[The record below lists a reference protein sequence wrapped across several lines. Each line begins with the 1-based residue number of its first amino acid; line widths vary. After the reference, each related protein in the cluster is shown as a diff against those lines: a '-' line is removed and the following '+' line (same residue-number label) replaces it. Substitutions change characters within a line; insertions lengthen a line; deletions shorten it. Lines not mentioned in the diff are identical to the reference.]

1 MLDTIF
7 NMLGKAREAASSF
20 FDDFPALPGRGVWR
34 IARKELSAYFS
45 SPAAFIFI
53 GVFLAALFFI
63 FFWVDRFFARNI
75 ADVRPLFEWMPI
87 LLIFLVS
94 AMTMRMWSEE
104 RRAGTLEFL
113 LTAPVSTLD
122 LVIGKFLACLALTGI
137 TLALTLPL
145 PVTIENL
152 GPLDW
157 GPALGGYV
165 ATLALASAYIS
176 IGLFVSSRTDNQIV
190 SLIVSS
196 LICGA
201 FYVAGSDALTS
212 LAGNAGGEFLRLLG
226 SGSRFNSIARG
237 VIDARDIYYYLSI
250 FGVFLVLNLY
260 SLESLRW
267 SSQGQDQKH
276 SKWRIAAAL
285 AVANLIAGNFWLGQL
300 TWARADLTEGGVY
313 SISNE
318 TKSYLKQVQ
327 EPLLIRGYFS
337 AQTHPLLAPLVPR
350 LRDLLKEYEIAGNG
364 QVRVEFADPQKDPA
378 LESEANSM
386 YGIKPVPFQTENKYQ
401 ASVTNSYFNILVKYG
416 SEYQT
421 LGFRDLIEVKQA
433 GETGIAVNLRDPEF
447 EITRAIKKVLDSY
460 RGGGDVFGGLSG
472 PVQLEAFVSAPDKL
486 PDPLPELLN
495 GLKDLI
501 KDYSASSGGKFSAK
515 IVDPDEGGEAAA
527 KKLEQAYGLRP
538 LAAGLLN
545 SKQFWFSILL
555 KSGGKAEEIVL
566 PQSLDKAGLKQNIE
580 TGLKRMRPGALRSV
594 ALYTPPVT
602 PPMPQLGIEG
612 GGGPS
617 FQTLE
622 AKLKESASVEKANL
636 GTGRVQEA
644 ADILFLA
651 APAKLDQTALFA
663 VDQFLMKGGTVV
675 IATSPYD
682 VQMQGSLS
690 ANKAPSG
697 LEDWLKSYGL
707 SLGEGMVLDPQ
718 NSPLPIPVD
727 HEVAGIPVR
736 QIQLL
741 DYPYFPDVREDG
753 FAKGDTPALGLKQ
766 LTLSWAAP
774 IAVDAEKTKGLKLTR
789 LLQSS
794 TNSWVANSP
803 NVVPDFQAYPE
814 TGFEEGKD
822 KKRQLL
828 GVVAEGQFKSYF
840 AGKPSPLAKDAK
852 PAEEAPKPGAV
863 SKPGEA
869 PKDKDK
875 EGEKASITSVIERSP
890 ESARIVLI
898 GSSSFLSDD
907 ILSLLSQVDRTQYMT
922 PLSFAQNL
930 VDWSLEDRGLLA
942 LRARGGLFSRT
953 LGPLKA
959 GEQPFWEYLNYG
971 LALFGLGL
979 VYFIR
984 RRMRQAS
991 DRKYLEMLG
1000 TKGA

>member
-1 MLDTIF
+1 MLETVSKIPGAVWG
-7 NMLGKAREAASSF
+7 MVCGF
-20 FDDFPALPGRGVWR
+20 FQDFPACPGQGVWR
-34 IARKELSAYFS
+34 VARKELSAYFS

-53 GVFLAALFFI
+53 GVFLAALLFI

-113 LTAPVSTLD
+113 LTAPVHTMD
-122 LVIGKFLACLALTGI
+122 LVIGKFLACLGLVGI

-145 PVTIENL
+145 PITVALL

-157 GPALGGYV
+157 GPVAGGYI

-190 SLIVSS
+190 SLIVTS

-212 LAGNAGGEFLRLLG
+212 LSGNSGSEILRLLG
-226 SGSRFNSIARG
+226 SGSRFDSIARG
-237 VIDARDIYYYLSI
+237 VIDLRDIYYYLSI

-267 SSQGQDQKH
+267 SAQGQDKKH
-276 SKWRIAAAL
+276 TQWRLAAAL
-285 AVANLIAGNFWLGQL
+285 AAANLIAGNFWLGQL
-300 TWARADLTEGGVY
+300 AWARADLTEGSIY

-318 TKSYLKQVQ
+318 TKSYLRQVQ

-350 LRDLLKEYEIAGNG
+350 LRDLLKEYEIAGHG
-364 QVRVEFADPQKDPA
+364 QVRVEFVDPQKEPA
-378 LESEANSM
+378 LESEANSQ
-386 YGIKPVPFQTENKYQ
+386 YNIKPVPFQTENKYS
-401 ASVTNSYFNILVKYG
+401 ASVTNSYFNVLVKYG
-416 SEYQT
+416 SEFQT

-447 EITRAIKKVLDSY
+447 EITRAVKKVLDSY
-460 RGGGDVFGGLSG
+460 RGSGDLFSSIPE
-472 PVQLEAFVSAPDKL
+472 PVELLAFVSADGKL
-486 PDPLPELLN
+486 PEPLPALHA
-495 GLKDLI
+495 GLKELVDEY
-501 KDYSASSGGKFSAK
+501 KASSGGKFSARFS
-515 IVDPDEGGEAAA
+515 DPDEGGEGAA
-527 KKLEQAYGLRP
+527 KQLDRLYGLHR
-538 LAAGLLN
+538 LAVGLLDR
-545 SKQFWFSILL
+545 KQFWFGLVL
-555 KSGGKAEEIVL
+555 KSGSKIEKVEL

-580 TGLKRMRPGALRSV
+580 AELKRFRPGALRSV

-612 GGGPS
+612 SGGPT
-617 FQTLE
+617 FQSLE

-636 GTGRVQEA
+636 NTGRVPEQ

-651 APAKLDQTALFA
+651 APAKLGNTELFA

-675 IATSPYD
+675 IAASPLE
-682 VQMQGSLS
+682 VSMQGSLNATKS
-690 ANKAPSG
+690 PSG
-697 LEDWLKSYGL
+697 LEDWLKSHGL
-707 SLGEGMVLDPQ
+707 TMGDGMVLDTQ
-718 NSPLPIPVD
+718 NSPLPIPVER
-727 HEVAGIPVR
+727 EVAGIPVR

-774 IAVDAEKTKGLKLTR
+774 IAVDEEKTRELKVVR

-794 TNSWVANSP
+794 ADSWVSGGT
-803 NVVPDFQAYPE
+803 NVVPDFQAHPD
-814 TGFEEGKD
+814 TGFDEGKD
-822 KKRQLL
+822 HKRQLL
-828 GVVAEGQFKSYF
+828 GVLAEGEFKSYF

-852 PAEEAPKPGAV
+852 PAEGKAKPGGV
-863 SKPGEA
+863 SKPGEK
-869 PKDKDK
+869 PEDKDA
-875 EGEKASITSVIERSP
+875 EKASITGVIEHSP
-890 ESARIVLI
+890 ESARIILI

-907 ILSLLSQVDRTQYMT
+907 ILSLLSQVDRTQYLT

-953 LGPLKA
+953 LGPVKA
-959 GEQPFWEYLNYG
+959 GEQPFWEYLNYV
-971 LALFGLGL
+971 LALAGLGL

-984 RRMRQAS
+984 RRLRQSS
-991 DRKYLEMLG
+991 DRKYLELLG

>member
-1 MLDTIF
+1 MLETIID
-7 NMLGKAREAASSF
+7 MLGKARGMVSEF
-20 FDDFPALPGRGVWR
+20 FADFPAGPGRGVWR
-34 IARKELSAYFS
+34 IARKELSGYFS

-53 GVFLAALFFI
+53 GVFLAALLFI

-75 ADVRPLFEWMPI
+75 ADVRPLFEWMPV

-113 LTAPVSTLD
+113 LTAPVHTLD
-122 LVIGKFLACLALTGI
+122 LVVGKFLACLGLVGI

-145 PVTIENL
+145 TITVSIL

-157 GPALGGYV
+157 GPAIGGYI

-201 FYVAGSDALTS
+201 FYVAGSDSLTS
-212 LAGNAGGEFLRLLG
+212 LFGNSGGEILRLAG
-226 SGSRFNSIARG
+226 SGSRFDSIARG
-237 VIDARDIYYYLSI
+237 VIDLRDIYYYLSI
-250 FGVFLVLNLY
+250 FGVFLVLNVY
-260 SLESLRW
+260 SLESIRW
-267 SSQGQDQKH
+267 TAKGRDEKH
-276 SKWRIAAAL
+276 AKWRFAAML

-300 TWARADLTEGGVY
+300 TWARADLTEGHVY

-318 TKSYLKQVQ
+318 TKSYLRQVQ

-350 LRDLLKEYEIAGNG
+350 LRDLLKEYEIAGHG
-364 QVRVEFADPQKDPA
+364 QVRVEFVDPQKEPA
-378 LESEANSM
+378 LESEANSQ
-386 YGIKPVPFQTENKYQ
+386 YNIKPVPFQTENKYQ

-416 SEYQT
+416 SEFQT

-433 GETGIAVNLRDPEF
+433 GETNIAVNLRDPEF

-460 RGGGDVFGGLSG
+460 RGSGDLLSSIPA
-472 PVQLEAFVSAPDKL
+472 PVQLEAYVSAEDKL
-486 PDPLPELLN
+486 PEPLPALLA
-495 GLKDLI
+495 GLKELI
-501 KDYSASSGGKFSAK
+501 KDYSASSGGKFTAK
-515 IVDPDEGGEAAA
+515 FVNPDEGGEGVA
-527 KKLEQAYGLRP
+527 KLLDKRYGLHP
-538 LAAGLLN
+538 LAVGLLDP
-545 SKQFWFSILL
+545 KQFWFGLVL
-555 KSGGKAEEIVL
+555 KSGGKVEKVAL

-580 TGLKRMRPGALRSV
+580 AELKRFRPGALHNV

-602 PPMPQLGIEG
+602 PPMPQFGIEG
-612 GGGPS
+612 SGGPT
-617 FQTLE
+617 FQSLE
-622 AKLKESASVEKANL
+622 AKLKESASIEKAPLND
-636 GTGRVQEA
+636 GQVPQD

-651 APAKLDQTALFA
+651 APSKLDNKQLFA

-675 IATSPYD
+675 IAASSYD
-682 VQMQGSLS
+682 VSMQGNLNAS
-690 ANKAPSG
+690 KAPSG

-707 SLGEGMVLDPQ
+707 SLGDGMVLDPQ
-718 NSPLPIPVD
+718 NAPLPIPVD
-727 HEVAGIPVR
+727 REVAGIPVR
-736 QIQLL
+736 QVQLL

-753 FAKGDTPALGLKQ
+753 LGKGDTPALGLRQ

-774 IAVDAEKTKGLKLTR
+774 IAVDAEKTKELKVTR

-794 TNSWVANSP
+794 RDAWVSNSP
-803 NVVPDFQAYPE
+803 NVVPDFDAHPD
-814 TGFEEGKD
+814 TGFAPGKD
-822 KKRQLL
+822 TGRKLL
-828 GVVAEGQFKSYF
+828 GAMAEGEFKSYF

-852 PAEEAPKPGAV
+852 PTEPAPKPGAV
-863 SKPGEA
+863 SKPGEVA
-869 PKDKDK
+869 PKDK
-875 EGEKASITSVIERSP
+875 EGEKASITSVIQRSP
-890 ESARIVLI
+890 ESARIILI

-907 ILSLLSQVDRTQYMT
+907 ILALLSQVDRTQYLT

-953 LGPLKA
+953 LGPVKA
-959 GEQPFWEYLNYG
+959 GEQPVWEYLNYA
-971 LALFGLGL
+971 LALLGLGL
-979 VYFIR
+979 VYLVR
-984 RRMRQAS
+984 RRLRRLS
-991 DRKYLEMLG
+991 DRKYLELLRL
-1000 TKGA
+1000 KGA